1 MIGLGVGVV
10 LTASLIVIFIVAIVL
25 KWKNQSAGP
34 AKRRDSVS
42 GETETKD
49 SKAALLSTKTPMS
62 PAQSEADI
70 EKGSSF

>member
-10 LTASLIVIFIVAIVL
+10 LVASLIVIFIVAIVL

-42 GETETKD
+42 GETENP
-49 SKAALLSTKTPMS
+49 KASLLSTKTPES
-62 PAQSEADI
+62 SAQSEADI
-70 EKGSSF
+70 ENGSSI